1 MKRKIKYVLVVLLFL
16 VGGFLLYQRRDY
28 FFLESTFKDF
38 FNGVEAGLEAPFKQE
53 GKEIDLALSRTKDEE
68 LSTLKSLLELKT
80 VLSRFDLVYASSI
93 YRNVAYFNN
102 TITLDKGKSEGMKE
116 QSAVVTSLG
125 LVGRIDKVMEHSSV
139 MKLLTSDEG
148 LQLSVV
154 IHGKKED
161 YYGVLSTY
169 DRETGLFLV
178 TGIPSSAEIE
188 ENSEVVTSGLGG
200 VFPSG
205 IYVGFVESS
214 KNDSFGITKNIK
226 VRSKQDFND
235 IKYVAVLMK
244 EEEA

>member
-1 MKRKIKYVLVVLLFL
+1 MKRKFKYILGILLLL

-38 FNGVEAGLEAPFKQE
+38 FNGVEEGLEAPFRQD
-53 GKEIDLALSRTKDEE
+53 GKEIDLSLSREKEEE
-68 LSTLKSLLELKT
+68 LTSLKSLLELKT
-80 VLSRFDLVYASSI
+80 ILSRFDLVYATSI
-93 YRNVAYFNN
+93 YRNVAYFND
-102 TITLDKGKSEGMKE
+102 TITLDKGEKEGINE

-139 MKLLTSDEG
+139 MKLLTTDEG
-148 LQLSVV
+148 MQLSVV
-154 IHGKKED
+154 IHGKTED

-188 ENSEVVTSGLGG
+188 EKSEVVTSGLGG

-235 IKYVAVLMK
+235 IKYVAILMK